1 MKKADKKIFLYAL
14 VMSGAVLL
22 IILISFLSEMKV
34 NDLEQNYN
42 EIILKHSEEAKNYSD
57 RLQILQEENNS
68 LKKELNKLKNK
79 ESEIISSGE
88 TYNQATKILSDI
100 FFLIESGEKD
110 KAKAELEKF
119 DTSTFDDTI
128 INYKKALEKLIE

>member
-100 FFLIESGEKD
+100 FLLIESGEKV

>member
-100 FFLIESGEKD
+100 FLLIESGEKD

-119 DTSTFDDTI
+119 DISTFDDTI